1 MNTKS
6 ATTTFL
12 ALALLAPSEVVLAN
26 QSQLPVIEA
35 KTDEATALAIGLVIG
50 RSSKSMFPDIEARYD
65 SLLGSFINQQ
75 QMNTLRESLLPELFN
90 RLQQSHQ
97 DEIQGVEAAWEL
109 VTESLVGDG
118 KLSADEYRLVNF
130 LPDLG
135 FMPNGSGFATI
146 GKASKDN
153 KPILGRN
160 LDWKVSSDFKNLQA
174 ITVYKSNEQT
184 IVNIG
189 FAGMVSVITGYNSD
203 GLFVAGLNAAP
214 YSPYYRPDST
224 IRKNHTSVGFDV
236 KSLLESKTN
245 SKQALKYL
253 SAKHY
258 RHDIN
263 LMIADEK
270 AVKVLEHSK
279 QGNSQIRSWNSP
291 LHASTDWDKRQQIAV
306 VDCFALIKMPNNCQS
321 ANDLVRWKR
330 FRQLANF
337 DANSPASIK
346 EISAVMTDTQNKRHE
361 IFNQDT
367 LQSVIFQPASGKLY
381 LYSNRTAKP
390 NDKPVYQAYFD
401 FSETLVKSTQASSSF
416 FNIKTLFWLLI
427 AFLST
432 ALWWFIKKRD

>member
-6 ATTTFL
+6 ATPIIL
-12 ALALLAPSEVVLAN
+12 ALTLLIPSKVVLAS

-35 KTDEATALAIGLVIG
+35 KTDEATALAIGLTIG

-65 SLLGSFINQQ
+65 SLLESFINQQ
-75 QMNTLRESLLPELFN
+75 QMDTLRKSLLPELFN

-109 VTESLVGDG
+109 VTDSVIGDG

-135 FMPNGSGFATI
+135 FMPNGSGFAAI
-146 GKASKDN
+146 SKASKDN

-174 ITVYKSNEQT
+174 ITVYKSDERT

-203 GLFVAGLNAAP
+203 SLFIAGLNAAS

-236 KSLLESKTN
+236 KNLLESKTN

-253 SAKHY
+253 SAKHH
-258 RHDIN
+258 RQDIN
-263 LMIADEK
+263 LMVADEK
-270 AVKVLEHSK
+270 AVKVLEHTK
-279 QGNSQIRSWNSP
+279 QGNSQVRSWNSP
-291 LHASTDWDKRQQIAV
+291 LHSNTEWGKRQQIAI
-306 VDCFALIKMPNNCQS
+306 VDCFALSKMPNNCQS

-337 DANSPASIK
+337 DVNSPASVK
-346 EISAVMTDTQNKRHE
+346 EISAVMTDAQNKRHE

-381 LYSNRTAKP
+381 LYSNRTVNP

-401 FSETLVKSTQASSSF
+401 FSETLVKSPQTNNSL
-416 FNIKTLFWLLI
+416 FNIKTLSWLLI
-427 AFLST
+427 ALLSA
-432 ALWWFIKKRD
+432 ALWWFVKKRD